1 VRITRVLGPIVLA
14 TCALAL
20 CAIAALAMGVGAQPT
35 SQTVATQGSYSLSGS
50 VHTRTIVRSDTHSV
64 IPTPSA
70 APSQVSV
77 TPTTSS
83 SGVPAVGAA
92 TGWGCPEALAYLN
105 AHAAPGFTLEC
116 PAYSQGHQASTSCVS
131 QSSPCDEQHVITIAD
146 PCPAAYM
153 NEASNSWVLLGK
165 SNAPIDPYG
174 QCP

>member
-1 VRITRVLGPIVLA
+1 VRITRVLGCIGLA

-20 CAIAALAMGVGAQPT
+20 CAIAALAMGLGAAPT
-35 SQTVATQGSYSLSGS
+35 NQTVATQGSYSLSGS
-50 VHTRTIVRSDTHSV
+50 VHTRTIVRTDTGSAM
-64 IPTPSA
+64 PAPPS
-70 APSQVSV
+70 APSQASA
-77 TPTTSS
+77 TPTPAT

-92 TGWGCPEALAYLN
+92 TAWGCPAALAYLN

-116 PAYSQGHQASTSCVS
+116 PASSQGHQASTSCVS

-153 NEASNSWVLLGK
+153 NEASNSWVLLGE

>member
-1 VRITRVLGPIVLA
+1 VQFTRVLGSIGLVA
-14 TCALAL
+14 CALAV
-20 CAIAALAMGVGAQPT
+20 CGIAALAMGLGAQPT
-35 SQTVATQGSYSLSGS
+35 SQTVATHGSYALSGS
-50 VHTRTIVRSDTHSV
+50 VRTRTIVR
-64 IPTPSA
+64 PGTPSVVPVTPA
-70 APSQVSV
+70 SSSV
-77 TPTTSS
+77 TPTTSL

-92 TGWGCPEALAYLN
+92 TAWGCAAALAYLN

-131 QSSPCDEQHVITIAD
+131 QNSPCDEQHVITIAD

-174 QCP
+174 RCP